1 MKMIRVFLIC
11 LGLVT
16 CAAVYAEILVTNRSG
31 QVETNSIGREQAK
44 KLTDHLTL
52 NMPEER
58 AKTFLRKNGLG
69 FSFSFGDSFGWVDC
83 FPLTNDWTLVL
94 RIEPKKFRPDGA
106 WKDGLLKAVSI
117 RSNDTVTL
125 SRTLTNAP

>member
-1 MKMIRVFLIC
+1 MKLIRLWLIC
-11 LGLVT
+11 FGLLT
-16 CAAVYAEILVTNRSG
+16 WAAVHAQIVVTNRSG
-31 QVETNSIGREQAK
+31 QTETNSLGKDQSK
-44 KLTDHLTL
+44 KLIRRLTL
-52 NMPEER
+52 NMSEER
-58 AKTFLRKNGLG
+58 AKTFLQKNGLG